1 MFSDDG
7 EAAAAEL
14 NAIPMSDNAWNMTYS
29 NSKNINS
36 NDSNNNYLG
45 GAAVIFFSGG
55 GCCGNLFGKIC
66 KQADVNVCVMWV
78 CYLPLLT
85 ANPH

>member
-29 NSKNINS
+29 NSKNVNR
-36 NDSNNNYLG
+36 NDSNNNYTIPHREITR
-45 GAAVIFFSGG
+45 V
-55 GCCGNLFGKIC
+55 GCALCPVTKNTVKATAKVESHIENLDF
-66 KQADVNVCVMWV
+66 
-78 CYLPLLT
+78 YL
-85 ANPH
+85 H

>member
-45 GAAVIFFSGG
+45 GCS
-55 GCCGNLFGKIC
+55 
-66 KQADVNVCVMWV
+66 
-78 CYLPLLT
+78 CYFLL
-85 ANPH
+85 

>member
-45 GAAVIFFSGG
+45 GAAVIFFSEGG
-55 GCCGNLFGKIC
+55 ML
-66 KQADVNVCVMWV
+66 
-78 CYLPLLT
+78 
-85 ANPH
+85 